1 MIKNV
6 NGVEVEM
13 TAEEIAER
21 EKQRAEVAIKEA
33 EIEAVR
39 QRMERN
45 ILLAETDYAALPD
58 TPEMSDAMTAYRQA
72 LRDVP
77 AQEGFPSDIT
87 WPEKPEE

>member
-13 TAEEIAER
+13 TTEEIAER
-21 EKQRAEVAIKEA
+21 ENERGEVAIKEA
-33 EIEAVR
+33 EIEAIK

-58 TPEMSDAMTAYRQA
+58 TAEMSDAMKTYRQA

-77 AQEGFPSDIT
+77 SQEGFPSDIT

>member
-72 LRDVP
+72 LRDVA
-77 AQEGFPSDIT
+77 AQEGFPTNIT
-87 WPEKPEE
+87 WPEKPEG

>member
-77 AQEGFPSDIT
+77 AQEGFPTNIT
-87 WPEKPEE
+87 WPEKPEG